1 MRKDDNQS
9 TREHFAVEADKL
21 SINIRDLRN
30 AYHETQ
36 EDLALAINVTKT
48 AISNYENG
56 NRTPS
61 IFEILGIAH
70 HYRLT
75 VERLLYGDYHNRT
88 IHDSMQVN
96 REDVSKSIWSILL
109 KTAATE
115 QARQNESFEK
125 AYTMHLKII
134 DSIGKNNYTSMND
147 FAVQCESMQALYK
160 QALNEGV
167 LEANVNLLWYPMY
180 ISIGVSSLTKRFLE
194 HGTYREQDA
203 TALQIL
209 KETMMPA
216 IDDPSDDD
224 ICEWKDAMLE
234 DLRLEI
240 YSQIRSLKEAGP
252 KEYRDL
258 ADYYIALMYRFD
270 FRTDALSSEESYVIG
285 QELLTMGL
293 IMENPFAAEYLESF
307 SVFHQ

>member
-1 MRKDDNQS
+1 
-9 TREHFAVEADKL
+9 
-21 SINIRDLRN
+21 
-30 AYHETQ
+30 
-36 EDLALAINVTKT
+36 
-48 AISNYENG
+48 
-56 NRTPS
+56 
-61 IFEILGIAH
+61 
-70 HYRLT
+70 
-75 VERLLYGDYHNRT
+75 
-88 IHDSMQVN
+88 
-96 REDVSKSIWSILL
+96 
-109 KTAATE
+109 
-115 QARQNESFEK
+115 
-125 AYTMHLKII
+125 
-134 DSIGKNNYTSMND
+134 MND